1 VKKTILLLLFIL
13 FVGCKIG
20 NNQLVKSTSL
30 PKDSC
35 IFPYSFVN
43 DDKSP
48 RYTFYRAEGSNAAQ
62 IILHSIKYLRKYKN
76 KKDATNSSEEKY
88 FENQSLIFDWVL
100 KHKVLKTTDV
110 SVKIGLVGDL
120 MWIRNNWNSF
130 IDTKVLEEM
139 RKADFW
145 FGNLETPIDKNK
157 KVKSFFFDY
166 LKYNS
171 DTALINSFCNIDK
184 SPLFKAISLAN
195 NHVFDAGEDGIAATI
210 DYLNKL
216 NILYS
221 GISKNV
227 NDKPY
232 VTFTGNGIKFGF
244 YAACWGVN
252 NAKKLDKSNYKLNV
266 IKGIAPIGKGQ
277 PDLTEIKNVLKEM
290 KSEGVDFKIISIH
303 WGTEYETYPDP
314 QQIII
319 AREIVESGADII
331 LGHHPHVIQ
340 PFEVYFVNGYELK
353 FKNDTNFN
361 DNYLPIKL
369 KDESNKPRKALV
381 LYSLGNYTTE
391 MFTKLCQTG
400 VLFELN
406 VFRNEENSIDWDINN
421 ISYLLNKRNAYPKRQ
436 HKLMLIEKE

>member
-13 FVGCKIG
+13 LGWCKDG
-20 NNQLVKSTSL
+20 NNQVVINTSL

-35 IFPYSFVN
+35 VFPYSYVN

-48 RYTFYRAEGSNAAQ
+48 RYTFYRAEGSNATQ

-76 KKDATNSSEEKY
+76 KKDFTNSAEMKY
-88 FENQSLIFDWVL
+88 FENQSLIFDWVI
-100 KHKVLKTTDV
+100 KHKVSKTTDI

-120 MWIRNNWNSF
+120 MWIRNNWSSF
-130 IDTKVLEEM
+130 LDTKVPEQM

-157 KVKSFFFDY
+157 KVKSFFPDY
-166 LKYNS
+166 FNYNS
-171 DTALINSFCNIDK
+171 DTALLSSFSNLAK
-184 SPLFKAISLAN
+184 SSLFKALSLAN
-195 NHVFDAGEDGIAATI
+195 NHVFDAGDDGIAATI
-210 DYLNKL
+210 DYLNKQ

-227 NDKPY
+227 NDKSY
-232 VTFTGNGIKFGF
+232 VTFTENGIKFGF

-266 IKGIAPIGKGQ
+266 IKGIAPFGKEQ
-277 PDLTEIKNVLKEM
+277 ADLTEIKNVLKEM

-303 WGTEYETYPDP
+303 WGAEYETYPDP

-331 LGHHPHVIQ
+331 LGHHPHIIQ
-340 PFEVYFVNGYELK
+340 PFEVYFLNGYELK
-353 FKNDTNFN
+353 FKNDISFK

-381 LYSLGNYTTE
+381 LYSLGNFTTE

-400 VLFELN
+400 ILFELN
-406 VFRNEENSIDWDINN
+406 VFRNEENSIDWNINN
-421 ISYLLNKRNAYPKRQ
+421 ISYLLNKRNTHPKRQ